1 MKPVKITATTV
12 HTITLELDSSAFD
25 DYVRQGVVENV
36 KVPCEHS
43 FHTWSE
49 SFLNPAA
56 SAQFGMLETPDL
68 AKFGRSEQLH
78 SALFGIHEFVKTEK
92 RFPEENNDDVNKCME
107 LAKNKKSEL
116 QCEIEEE
123 VFKKAC
129 NFAGCS
135 ISPMA
140 AFFGGI
146 VAQEI
151 VKYTGKYSP
160 MKQWLHFDIF
170 ETLPRE

>member
-1 MKPVKITATTV
+1 MVDKACRDSNTGYISSQTFGPWGYTFLDYGPKHIVTDHDGEQTKNFIVTMIEKGEKTVVTVHEDKRHIYQEGDHVVFKEVEGMTQINDMKPVKITATTV

-68 AKFGRSEQLH
+68 AKFGRSE
-78 SALFGIHEFVKTEK
+78 
-92 RFPEENNDDVNKCME
+92 
-107 LAKNKKSEL
+107 
-116 QCEIEEE
+116 
-123 VFKKAC
+123 
-129 NFAGCS
+129 
-135 ISPMA
+135 
-140 AFFGGI
+140 
-146 VAQEI
+146 
-151 VKYTGKYSP
+151 
-160 MKQWLHFDIF
+160 
-170 ETLPRE
+170 